1 MKVKN
6 YKVTAVYY
14 CTAYFRYFKS
24 IFLLYIKMDGK
35 TVCPTEIL
43 VNS

>member
-6 YKVTAVYY
+6 YKKRSFK
-14 CTAYFRYFKS
+14 AYIMYFNS
-24 IFLLYIKMDGK
+24 IFPLHIRMHRK

-43 VNS
+43 VNSLI